1 VEERV
6 SQEQAV
12 EILWGAFLVQERQP
26 DVENEKALKIC
37 VNKGYREFFVA
48 LQDAEEK
55 LPGHQIG
62 IFHFP

>member
-1 VEERV
+1 MK
-6 SQEQAV
+6 
-12 EILWGAFLVQERQP
+12 
-26 DVENEKALKIC
+26 KALKIC

-55 LPGHQIG
+55 LPGHLIG